1 MEFEGDLEG
10 LVGLGCAQELEGE
23 GRDGW
28 HWFGFW
34 DLFVTD
40 AGVTV
45 VGRYEEVV
53 SADCGFGVV
62 WWAFGFYLCGEGVP
76 FELFFVW
83 EGPPCCYGSF
93 VD

>member
-1 MEFEGDLEG
+1 MQSYRLIDRPSRRNSGD
-10 LVGLGCAQELEGE
+10 AYD
-23 GRDGW
+23 GREGW

-34 DLFVTD
+34 DFFVTD
-40 AGVTV
+40 AGVAV

-62 WWAFGFYLCGEGVP
+62 WWAFGFYLGGEGVP

-83 EGPPCCYGSF
+83 EGSPCCNGSF